1 MLEQIV
7 LVCGIQIGFWLFSS
21 SYSMLLPPPKETHN
35 IKTQNST
42 VWQPTSCLATDYP
55 FMGASFHLLFGSF
68 WIFIVW
74 QGLICPSTP
83 GTGPIF
89 QAWFQEIEFVRDL
102 EEGLPWGSEIE
113 KKSISNFFNRNCTW
127 KINPENDL
135 FQYSRLVM
143 LSNLHQFRRPIWI
156 NISWGYI
163 SILIMMIVSE
173 QHILLEKLCVRGC
186 LVVSRLLERKLP
198 RCRKV
203 APEGALWK
211 LLTWSSYTNYS
222 KILSTSMELML
233 SNWVRTIV
241 WKAHRLAVL
250 KDCIA
255 MQNASK
261 SFWAAAQVK
270 SLAGSWNKPFRNMA
284 APTASRTTRM
294 TLGLANL
301 IPNSFAS
308 CRIGGE
314 WKVTSR
320 NCDNVW
326 SKPPGPKVKHHGT
339 DGIETRRL

>member
-1 MLEQIV
+1 MLEPIV

-21 SYSMLLPPPKETHN
+21 SYSMLLTPPKETHN
-35 IKTQNST
+35 IKTQKST

-55 FMGASFHLLFGSF
+55 FMGASFHLLLGSF
-68 WIFIVW
+68 WIFSVW

-113 KKSISNFFNRNCTW
+113 KNQYRIFSIAIALEKNQSREW
-127 KINPENDL
+127 S

-156 NISWGYI
+156 NNSWGYI
-163 SILIMMIVSE
+163 SILIMMMVSE

-250 KDCIA
+250 QDCIA

-261 SFWAAAQVK
+261 SF
-270 SLAGSWNKPFRNMA
+270 
-284 APTASRTTRM
+284 
-294 TLGLANL
+294 
-301 IPNSFAS
+301 
-308 CRIGGE
+308 
-314 WKVTSR
+314 
-320 NCDNVW
+320 
-326 SKPPGPKVKHHGT
+326 
-339 DGIETRRL
+339 